1 MRNRSRQSCSQ
12 EGFYSIAL
20 TDCFNLRK
28 ALPLIHEC
36 IVILKENKMGHAHW
50 HQIIYLIQNYL
61 SVSTSVDANLLIM
74 HSVNSAFLKLHEF
87 YVELFT
93 SREYSC
99 RGFFFFPKKLQ
110 AQYES
115 NTNVFAFTC
124 TRAVLEQTHSWL
136 LKFKGKKALKL
147 VLIIRIYFDLNC
159 KWCSF

>member
-1 MRNRSRQSCSQ
+1 MRNRSHQSCSQ

-36 IVILKENKMGHAHW
+36 IMILKENKMGHAHW

-99 RGFFFFPKKLQ
+99 RVFFFLRNSKLNMNQIQMFSHLPVLGQFWNKHTLGYSNSRKK
-110 AQYES
+110 
-115 NTNVFAFTC
+115 
-124 TRAVLEQTHSWL
+124 
-136 LKFKGKKALKL
+136 KKHW
-147 VLIIRIYFDLNC
+147 N
-159 KWCSF
+159 